1 MSTFVMHHTQQLYG
15 VRERTE
21 DLLVWQSADASASS
35 AAYLVAFLN
44 AHCRNVP
51 AHDVRRA
58 LCALGNDLSPIDTPP
73 SAVEGRRD
81 TEPTGAPRS
90 R

>member
-1 MSTFVMHHTQQLYG
+1 MSTFVMHHTAQNYG
-15 VRERTE
+15 VREKNE
-21 DLLVWQSADASASS
+21 DLLVWQSVTASASS

-44 AHCRNVP
+44 AHCRDVP
-51 AHDVRRA
+51 AHAVRRA
-58 LCALGNDLSPIDTPP
+58 LCALGNDLSPIDTPR